1 MIVKYNSLDKTE
13 TPILTLCN
21 PGSTYNNGYLTNVV
35 GILTDCEAE
44 ELVFNFN
51 SPSELN
57 FRINRVD
64 REVSTENNSIKQL
77 YDAVKNRRLI
87 FIDGIGYFSIT
98 NIEDNYQDGIAYKDV
113 KAQSIEVELQ
123 QKQIPYIEDG
133 TYRFL
138 TDGNETT
145 IGLFNRI
152 VEVLPLWT
160 IGHIDETLKGKWR
173 TFEDV
178 DVTLNCLGFLID
190 SMQEAYECIFL
201 FDIINRQINIY
212 EQSNYVR
219 RTGIQITKDDIIK
232 SLNITENADDLYT
245 AISVQGSDDLSISA
259 INPLGGSVIYNFHYY
274 LSWMSSALRTKV
286 TQWQMAVDNA
296 KSTYYQNNLNYFNKL
311 QEVSN
316 LQAEIN
322 QLDGQIT
329 MYTRCKD
336 SIIANSNTSFVDEYN
351 TEVVRYG
358 GEEIVVYADVADTV
372 TALIQQISGCEAEK
386 TQTQSSLT
394 IAQGQL
400 NSYLAQNQTINN
412 QLSITSYFT
421 QSEYEELANYIFEGS
436 YTDDYIKVTDIMTYS
451 EKFQQMKTLYDR
463 AEAQL
468 LKVSEPTQEFDVDS
482 ESVIFDSNFSHWNN
496 QIETGCLINVELVK
510 NDWAWLFLSTITVNY
525 DDKNLKFTF
534 GNRFNKYDT
543 KSLFDK
549 VLGSIT
555 KSANTLQYI
564 KDVLYPIKDGTFD
577 DMKEAI
583 QSSRNITM
591 AGALAS
597 NNEEVVIDS
606 SGYTGRTKLANG
618 TYDPQQIKITGKN
631 IVFTDDAWD
640 TANTAIGEILLPN
653 DVSTYGIN
661 AETVIGELLV
671 GERVVLQNPEQSL
684 RFDEDGLTV
693 FNDTNSFILNPSG
706 DTLISIKKGNHEIF
720 GLDQNGALHVE
731 ADGTGI
737 DLSSNDS
744 ILGLNA
750 SIQAT
755 AKEIKSTVS
764 SAVSK
769 YDTSEFTI
777 HLYGY
782 GSPANNYDA
791 ANYNTLYYL
800 DQSNGYLYQS
810 DGTNWIYKSRLSL
823 ITDNLQSQISITER
837 EIKSTVGRAVSK
849 YDTTG
854 KTVNLYG
861 YGTPASMSYD
871 ASEYN
876 GQYYLNQSNGYLYKS
891 NGSGWIYQEHL
902 TLITSNL
909 QTQITQN
916 ATDIT
921 SKVDS
926 GDFGT
931 LITQNASNVKIAWN
945 NISQYIQF
953 EDYNNKAS
961 FGIYDNTNAS
971 TKKIRLRLSP
981 EGLSI
986 YNGATTNNLIM
997 KLDTVGMRIYDGN
1010 GTSSSNLKMNLTT
1023 TGIWYYHD
1031 GTNLG
1036 KIGTNGFS
1044 GTNYKGIVFDL
1055 NYDAS
1060 YMSWAY
1066 QESADATYSQK
1077 WTYWGNNNNPSM
1089 ADADTLNAGC
1099 PIDMHSFQIRNA
1111 TFNSWKYIGS
1121 NDSVA
1126 WNGVTGTWSG
1136 VYPKT
1141 LDSNGAVLTYG
1152 NFSLTF
1158 QNGILKS
1165 ASW

>member
-44 ELVFNFN
+44 EIVFNFN

-64 REVSTENNSIKQL
+64 REASAENNSIKQL

-98 NIEDNYQDGIAYKDV
+98 NIEDGYQDGITSKDV

-160 IGHIDETLKGKWR
+160 IGHIDETLKRKWR

-178 DVTLNCLGFLID
+178 DITLNCLGFLID

-201 FDIINRQINIY
+201 FDIINRQINVY

-245 AISVQGSDDLSISA
+245 AISVQGSDDLGISA

-274 LSWMSSALRTKV
+274 LSWMSTALRTKV
-286 TQWQMAVDNA
+286 TQWQTAVDNA
-296 KSTYYQNNLNYFNKL
+296 KDTYYQNNLNYFNQL
-311 QEVSN
+311 QVVSN
-316 LQAEIN
+316 LQAEVD

-336 SIIANSNTSFVDEYN
+336 NIVANADTSLVGQYN
-351 TEVVRYG
+351 TEIANYG
-358 GEEIVVYADVADTV
+358 GTQIVVYNDLEDTL
-372 TALIQQISGCEAEK
+372 TALNTQINGCKAERA
-386 TQTQSSLT
+386 QTQSSLT
-394 IAQGQL
+394 TARSQL
-400 NSYLAQNQTINN
+400 NSYLTQNQTINS
-412 QLSITSYFT
+412 QLAITSYFT
-421 QSEYEELANYIFEGS
+421 QAEYAELSNYIFEGS
-436 YTDDYIKVTDIMTYS
+436 YTDDHIKVTDIMSYS

-463 AEAQL
+463 AEEQL

-482 ESVIFDSNFSHWNN
+482 ESVIFDTNFSHWND
-496 QIETGCLINVELVK
+496 QLETGCLISVELVK

-549 VLGSIT
+549 VLGNIS

-564 KDVLYPIKDGTFD
+564 KDVLYPLKDGTFD
-577 DMKEAI
+577 DMKDAI

-591 AGALAS
+591 AGALVS
-597 NNEEVVIDS
+597 NNEEVVIDG

-640 TANTAIGEILLPN
+640 TAKTAIGEILLPN
-653 DVSTYGIN
+653 DTSTYGIN
-661 AETVIGELLV
+661 AETVIGELLI
-671 GERVVLQNPEQSL
+671 GERTRLQNPDQTFV
-684 RFDEDGLTV
+684 FDEDGINV
-693 FNDTNSFILNPSG
+693 FNDTNSFTLNPSG
-706 DTLISIKKGNHEIF
+706 DTLLSIKKGNNEIL
-720 GLDQNGALHVE
+720 GLNQDGSLHVV
-731 ADGTGI
+731 ANGDGI
-737 DLSSNDS
+737 DLSTNST
-744 ILGLNA
+744 ILGINS
-750 SIQAT
+750 SITLT
-755 AKEIKSTVS
+755 AQGIKETVS
-764 SAVSK
+764 SAMTK
-769 YDTSEFTI
+769 YDTSGRTVDM
-777 HLYGY
+777 YGY
-782 GSPANNYDA
+782 GAPSTAYDA
-791 ANYNTLYYL
+791 SNYNGKYYL
-800 DQSNGYLYQS
+800 DQTNGNLWSS
-810 DGTNWIYKSRLSL
+810 DGSAWSFVTGLSQ
-823 ITDNLQSQISITER
+823 ITANLQSQITQTQRDIT
-837 EIKSTVGRAVSK
+837 STVSAATSL
-849 YDTTG
+849 YDTRN
-854 KTVNLYG
+854 KAVDIYG
-861 YGTPASMSYD
+861 YGAPSNDTYSPST
-871 ASEYN
+871 YN
-876 GQYYLNQSNGYLYKS
+876 NKYYLNQKNGYLYKS
-891 NGSGWIYQEHL
+891 NGSGWVYQEAL

-909 QTQITQN
+909 QTQIIQN

-921 SKVDS
+921 SKVSS

-931 LITQNASNVKIAWN
+931 LVQQNASSIKIAWN
-945 NISQYIQF
+945 NISKYIQF
-953 EDYNNKAS
+953 EN
-961 FGIYDNTNAS
+961 GE
-971 TKKIRLRLSP
+971 LR
-981 EGLSI
+981 I
-986 YNGATTNNLIM
+986 YNTDTISDSNLLM
-997 KLDTVGMRIYDGN
+997 KLTSTGN
-1010 GTSSSNLKMNLTT
+1010 
-1023 TGIWYYHD
+1023 WYYHE
-1031 GTNLG
+1031 GTRLG
-1036 KIGTNGFS
+1036 KIGTNGFT

-1055 NYDAS
+1055 NNEAS
-1060 YMSWAY
+1060 FMSWAY
-1066 QESADATYSQK
+1066 QESANASYAQK
-1077 WTYWGNNNNPSM
+1077 WTYWGNNNNASI
-1089 ADADTLNAGC
+1089 AAADTLNAGC
-1099 PIDMHSFQIRNA
+1099 PIDMHSFQIRN
-1111 TFNSWKYIGS
+1111 TTLKSWNYITG
-1121 NDSVA
+1121 NDSGS
-1126 WNGVTGTWSG
+1126 WSGYTGTLSIG
-1136 VYPKT
+1136 GY
-1141 LDSNGAVLTYG
+1141 
-1152 NFSLTF
+1152 SLVF
-1158 QNGILKS
+1158 YNGILRS
-1165 ASW
+1165 ASSS